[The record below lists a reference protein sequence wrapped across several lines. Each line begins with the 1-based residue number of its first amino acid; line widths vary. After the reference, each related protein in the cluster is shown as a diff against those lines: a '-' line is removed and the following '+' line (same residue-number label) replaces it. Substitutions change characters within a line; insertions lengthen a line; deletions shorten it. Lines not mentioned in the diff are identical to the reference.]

1 MPVLEFDRQR
11 RPLGPGVLT
20 IGSAPEAGWRIT
32 EHDLAPIHALVT
44 MERDGHPRLVRPAG
58 SVRILV
64 NDEEVFDASS
74 PLAIGDRITLGNAT
88 LLLAEASKRTTGD
101 AGGAYLRDLSRGRA
115 YRVVDRLEIGRDP
128 VCQVHLAD
136 PDVSRVHA
144 ELERDGDDVVLRAR
158 GVVFRNGTRVATSV
172 KLEEGDEVSI
182 GRTMLRFTRETPLSA
197 AVVQPA
203 AEGAR
208 RVSVDSRSARAAT
221 AFVGVVQMR
230 EHLARDRRR
239 QWQRIATTVI
249 VTAAVLLAG
258 WSIATGGIDRAA
270 LARAARASSKSA
282 HATPPA
288 ATARPTQR

>member
-20 IGSAPEAGWRIT
+20 IGSAPEAGWRIM

-44 MERDGHPRLVRPAG
+44 MERDGHPHLVRPAG

-64 NDEEVFDASS
+64 NDEEIFDASS

-88 LLLAEASKRTTGD
+88 LLLADASRRTGD
-101 AGGAYLRDLSRGRA
+101 ATGAYLRDLSRGRA
-115 YRVVDRLEIGRDP
+115 YRIVDRLEIGRDP

-144 ELERDGDDVVLRAR
+144 ELERDGEDVVLRAR

-172 KLEEGDEVSI
+172 RLEEGDEVSI

-197 AVVQPA
+197 AVVQPSA
-203 AEGAR
+203 DAPR
-208 RVSVDSRSARAAT
+208 RASVDSRSARAAT

-239 QWQRIATTVI
+239 HWQRIATTVI
-249 VTAAVLLAG
+249 VSAAVLLAG

-270 LARAARASSKSA
+270 IARAARASSKSA
-282 HATPPA
+282 QTTPPA
-288 ATARPTQR
+288 ATARPAQR